1 MAVLHLTVLV
11 DSSGYIS
18 VNKISNTSCKGN
30 DYSTEF
36 PIVEQVF
43 LFFLC
48 FFSLYIGFG
57 FQWKVFGLGLIII
70 TTFFNEYEPPRNSA
84 Q

>member
-18 VNKISNTSCKGN
+18 VNRISNTSCKGN

-43 LFFLC
+43 VFFY
-48 FFSLYIGFG
+48 FYIGFG

>member
-36 PIVEQVF
+36 PIVEKS
-43 LFFLC
+43 LG
-48 FFSLYIGFG
+48 FS